1 MHDTYYS
8 SIIENIFNKSSN
20 NSNILLIINN
30 YFNIIEHFS
39 HIIKKKNI
47 NIHILIDN
55 NLIYN
60 KLKNNIT
67 GEECEKFIHIHKT
80 YNDLIEYKRFNE
92 DIIINNI
99 IIFHLFSIDYLNK
112 VLIFCNNISHKDT
125 YINIYS
131 SLSNSDTKIIDYK
144 NSIRNRIKSIF
155 PYKMGTV
162 LHFSEVLN
170 ILETNIFLKVKSIKI
185 FKKSN
190 YIIYGENIVYKIVL
204 LKKKYS

>member
-1 MHDTYYS
+1 MYETYYS
-8 SIIENIFNKSSN
+8 SIIENIFNQSCD
-20 NSNILLIINN
+20 NSNIVLIINN

-39 HIIKKKNI
+39 HIIKKKYI
-47 NIHILIDN
+47 NIHILIDD

-60 KLKNNIT
+60 KLKNNIA
-67 GEECEKFIHIHKT
+67 GEECEKFIHIYKT
-80 YNDLIEYKRFNE
+80 YNDFVEYKRFN
-92 DIIINNI
+92 DYIIINNI

-112 VLIFCNNISHKDT
+112 ILIFCNDISHKDT

-131 SLSNSDTKIIDYK
+131 SLSNCDSKIINYK
-144 NSIRNRIKSIF
+144 NSIRNKIKSII

-170 ILETNIFLKVKSIKI
+170 ILENNSNFKIESINI

-204 LKKKYS
+204 LKNI

>member
-1 MHDTYYS
+1 MYDTYYS

-30 YFNIIEHFS
+30 YFNIIERFS
-39 HIIKKKNI
+39 HIIKKKYI
-47 NIHILIDN
+47 NVHILIDD

-67 GEECEKFIHIHKT
+67 GEECEKFIHIYKT
-80 YNDLIEYKRFNE
+80 YNDLIEHKRFNE
-92 DIIINNI
+92 NIIINNI
-99 IIFHLFSIDYLNK
+99 IVFHLFSIDYLNK
-112 VLIFCNNISHKDT
+112 ILMFCNDISQQDT
-125 YINIYS
+125 CINIYS
-131 SLSNSDTKIIDYK
+131 SLSNSDAKIINYK
-144 NSIRNRIKSIF
+144 NSIRNKIKSIF
-155 PYKMGTV
+155 PYKIGNV

-170 ILETNIFLKVKSIKI
+170 ILETNIFLKIKSIKI

-204 LKKKYS
+204 LKKNYF